1 MKYIAKTEA
10 PACLRDWI
18 NAQLDMEVPVNVTY
32 DAFPCHKELLGKLT
46 DEQFG
51 LCGYT
56 GAPVD
61 KGRVSGLKNST
72 DNQASFG
79 NHIEHLKSQA
89 VCKQEVRSAGQA
101 YGSVLG
107 DDLNY
112 HNLIAAL
119 EVKGSKGERF
129 GAVTK
134 ENKSLPVSPTSS
146 TCHVHFGYRED
157 GGVDGR
163 TEAGSAAI
171 SILKLDHPT
180 LCGWRQNAID
190 VWLDAE
196 ILQSREDFD
205 AVISAI
211 RTVVDDRL
219 PEFAFVIEA
228 IALRYLE

>member
-18 NAQLDMEVPVNVTY
+18 NTQLGMEVPVNVTY
-32 DAFPCHKELLGKLT
+32 DAFPCKKELLGELT
-46 DEQFG
+46 NEQHS

-72 DNQASFG
+72 DSSACFR
-79 NHIEHLKSQA
+79 NHIEHLKSQED
-89 VCKQEVRSAGQA
+89 CKLKVRSAGQS
-101 YGSVLG
+101 YGSCLG

-112 HNLIAAL
+112 HNMIAAL
-119 EVKGSKGERF
+119 EVKGSEGEQF
-129 GAVTK
+129 GAVIK
-134 ENKSLPVSPTSS
+134 KNKTLPVLPTSS
-146 TCHVHFGYRED
+146 TCHDHFSYRED